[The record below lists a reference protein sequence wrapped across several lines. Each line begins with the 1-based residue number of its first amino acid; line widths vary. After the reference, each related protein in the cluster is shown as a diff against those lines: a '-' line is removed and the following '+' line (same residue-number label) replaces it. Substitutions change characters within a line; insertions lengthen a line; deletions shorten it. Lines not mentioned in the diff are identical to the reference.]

1 MQNKIHLFVL
11 KSLLII
17 APSALF
23 FGCGVWADFTTY
35 FNLYYNASD
44 AFSQAE
50 KDINSQKRDLFSTQ
64 DLILPQSASTQLTK
78 VVEKCSQ
85 ILQFHSNSG
94 FVNDAL
100 LMLGKSFYYQ
110 ANYLKAL
117 RKFNE
122 LIARQPKG
130 IMLLTAELWV
140 GKSQMRLRQFS
151 EGLATLKDVREKALK
166 DDERSIVEDAFIE
179 EIKYKIIQQDYAGAI
194 DLTNQFLSVSKN
206 SEVNAEVSLELGK
219 LYERVQDNKNAI
231 KAFENV
237 SKYSPTFEIQFN
249 ALLALGKA
257 LRNDNQNQQALDIF
271 DRLKRQQ
278 KYSDSLAVI
287 DLQRGL
293 TLIKMDN
300 VKDAMDQLQYVDTAY
315 ARTPSSGIASYELAY
330 LYLNNFGNFDSASTY
345 FGKVVTSTAPVKYI
359 TDARTQGDLLKSY
372 QTKIAEVNNSKTQIL
387 YAVDSTAFKRD
398 SLAYADSL
406 KAREEQQKFAKIK
419 LELEGKDSLAARNR
433 QQIIPNQKP
442 VESELQ
448 NLPPLIEP
456 KRPTM
461 PLDSLTNRLV
471 KAEFELGN
479 LLFTEFNMQDSAYK
493 YYYDILT
500 NYPGTPYQARVLFAM
515 GSYYST
521 LNDSVKADSL
531 FNIIYDNYKKESI
544 VNAAATKLHKPLIDF
559 NYDPAMPLYAE
570 AEKKMMS
577 RNYDSSLTEFYNI
590 YITHRKSPY
599 AAKALYATGWILEN
613 KLNLR
618 DSAAVIYDSLTSE
631 FPQSVYAASVLPELT
646 FYRTELARLKKAQ
659 EDSLKLA
666 SAKTDSLKSGT
677 KLPGTNAVAAKVDTV
692 AKAGVNTAENID
704 NVEKVK
710 EEERKRLQRPELLPQ
725 KSPANP
731 DTLIRIRRKIRER

>member
-11 KSLLII
+11 KSLLFI

-130 IMLLTAELWV
+130 TMLLTADLWV

-206 SEVNAEVSLELGK
+206 SEVNAEVSFELGK

-315 ARTPSSGIASYELAY
+315 ARTSSSGIASYELAY
-330 LYLNNFGNFDSASTY
+330 LYLNNFGNFDSASAY

-433 QQIIPNQKP
+433 QQVIPNQKP
-442 VESELQ
+442 VEPELQ

-479 LLFTEFNMQDSAYK
+479 LLFTEFNMQDSAYN
-493 YYYDILT
+493 YYHDILT

-590 YITHRKSPY
+590 YMTHRKSPY

-631 FPQSVYAASVLPELT
+631 FPQSVYAANVLPELT

-666 SAKTDSLKSGT
+666 SAKTDSLKSGI
-677 KLPGTNAVAAKVDTV
+677 KLPGTNAVAGKVDTV
-692 AKAGVNTAENID
+692 AKAGVKTAENID
-704 NVEKVK
+704 NVEKIK
-710 EEERKRLQRPELLPQ
+710 EEERKRLQRSELLPQ